1 MNEYGYNYLHPGNVL
16 MLKIYNVLKN
26 IYGTLI
32 IHLNG
37 DIEVYHRT

>member
-1 MNEYGYNYLHPGNVL
+1 MDDSYIIMNEYGYNYLKSGNVL

-32 IHLNG
+32 IF
-37 DIEVYHRT
+37 I